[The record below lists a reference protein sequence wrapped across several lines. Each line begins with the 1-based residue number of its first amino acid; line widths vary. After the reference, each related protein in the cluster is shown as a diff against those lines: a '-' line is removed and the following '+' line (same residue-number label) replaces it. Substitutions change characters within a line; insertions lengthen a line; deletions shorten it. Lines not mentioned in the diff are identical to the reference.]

1 MFGLCAFLDPCFTE
15 FLCGN
20 DYITSDS
27 AKSKWVYE
35 AELTNKQTAGL
46 NFDIMAGLEEV
57 GMKKGTRIALILG
70 AIPFIT
76 MVFALPLVNR
86 IEPIILGL
94 PFLLFWLL
102 AWVVL
107 TPFILALAYK
117 LEKKHNPPD
126 EGEDG

>member
-1 MFGLCAFLDPCFTE
+1 
-15 FLCGN
+15 
-20 DYITSDS
+20 
-27 AKSKWVYE
+27 
-35 AELTNKQTAGL
+35 
-46 NFDIMAGLEEV
+46 MAGLEEV
-57 GMKKGTRIALILG
+57 GMKKGTKIALILG

-117 LEKKHNPPD
+117 LEKKFNPPD
-126 EGEDG
+126 EGEDQ